1 MGDKAAA
8 YLDKIMRILRKET
21 TGHSV
26 SWIDSLLETPIE
38 DHRKYV
44 MWRILA
50 PYLINVRELSKDEAF
65 NVVRDWLNKC
75 HQLRKLDFNPEDKI

>member
-65 NVVRDWLNKC
+65 NVIRDWLNKC